1 MENTKFS
8 TLIEKEKI
16 IQRTEEIGKALT
28 QKFKGKTPIVLSVLN
43 GSFIFY
49 SDLIR
54 NMDLDVI
61 CDFVTLTSYGNN
73 LTTTGEVKLTLDL
86 MSPIRGKDIIIVED
100 IIDSGYSMEFL
111 VSSLKSRGCRSVTI
125 VTLLLKPSSLKTN
138 IQVDYVGFEI
148 ADQYVLGYGLDYQG
162 YYRNL
167 PHIAYI
173 DNKLN

>member
-16 IQRTEEIGKALT
+16 IQRTEELGKTLT

-43 GSFIFY
+43 GSFMFY

-61 CDFVTLTSYGNN
+61 CDFVALTSYGNN

-86 MSPIRGKDIIIVED
+86 MSPIRDKDIIIVED

>member
-16 IQRTEEIGKALT
+16 TQRTEEIGKALT
-28 QKFKGKTPIVLSVLN
+28 QKFKDKTPIVLSVLN

-54 NMDLDVI
+54 NIDLDVI

-138 IQVDYVGFEI
+138 IEVDYVGFEI

-167 PHIAYI
+167 SHIAYI